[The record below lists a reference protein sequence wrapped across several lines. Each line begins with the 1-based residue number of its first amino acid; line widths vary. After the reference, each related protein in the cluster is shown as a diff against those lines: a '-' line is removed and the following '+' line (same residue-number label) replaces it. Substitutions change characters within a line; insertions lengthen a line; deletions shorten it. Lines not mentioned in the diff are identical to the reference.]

1 MKKGQAALE
10 FLMTYGWAILV
21 VLAAI
26 AALAY
31 FGILN
36 PSKFTPDTCIGSSG
50 IGCLGKPVITND
62 SVTVSFGSGLG
73 YDVDINPND
82 ITSSTPLSC
91 TTAQLCDLGGTAN
104 CVAAGNSKTLADGQG
119 LTLKLTDCTFS
130 ANANIVKGEVTMTYQ
145 NPQSKLSEKITLGI
159 SGKITS

>member
-36 PSKFTPDTCIGSSG
+36 PGKFTPDTCIASSG
-50 IGCLGKPVITND
+50 LGCLGKPLISTD
-62 SVTVSFGSGLG
+62 TVDISFGSGLG
-73 YDVDINPND
+73 YDVNLVGTNASNNLGC
-82 ITSSTPLSC
+82 TSIAICPLGNTSC
-91 TTAQLCDLGGTAN
+91 LPTD
-104 CVAAGNSKTLADGQG
+104 VTLLKDGSG
-119 LTLKLTDCTFS
+119 ATVHLSNCTFN
-130 ANANIVKGEVTMTYQ
+130 ANANIIKGELTINYT
-145 NPQSKLSEKITLGI
+145 NAQSRLGEKMLLGI
-159 SGKITS
+159 TGKKG